1 MKTILKSRAT
11 GLYYQ
16 GVADWTERVET
27 AFDFQKPERLV
38 RFVRATG
45 LEPEDL
51 ELVFAFDN
59 PQYNLTLAIDE
70 RFGVKQG
77 KRRSVGRLEIPPA
90 LARQSSLAESGKARS
105 ACRPCV
111 NNLPPRSG

>member
-38 RFVRATG
+38 KFVRASR
-45 LEPEDL
+45 LDPEDL

-59 PQYNLTLAIDE
+59 PQYNLALAIDE
-70 RFGVKQG
+70 RFGVKRG
-77 KRRSVGRLEIPPA
+77 KRRGIGRLEIPPT
-90 LARQSSLAESGKARS
+90 LARQGALAEAGKNRSG
-105 ACRPCV
+105 CRPCV
-111 NNLPPRSG
+111 SNLPPRSG